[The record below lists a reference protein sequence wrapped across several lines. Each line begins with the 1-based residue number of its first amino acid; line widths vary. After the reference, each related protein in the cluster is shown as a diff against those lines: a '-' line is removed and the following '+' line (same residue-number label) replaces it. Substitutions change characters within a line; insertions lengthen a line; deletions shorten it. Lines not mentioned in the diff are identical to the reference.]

1 MWKRHAWN
9 IFGGLVMVSVAMLL
23 CLAILTRTPRVTVTA
38 KQETVAAQPARVDAA
53 VESIP
58 AGAVSRII
66 RIPKHRV
73 TCFEFATS
81 AHVECL
87 PDYQLGWETN
97 AK

>member
-1 MWKRHAWN
+1 MMA
-9 IFGGLVMVSVAMLL
+9 LAVMLM
-23 CLAILTRTPRVTVTA
+23 CLAISACKARVTVTA

-58 AGAVSRII
+58 AGAVNRII

-73 TCFEFATS
+73 TCFEFAMS

>member
-1 MWKRHAWN
+1 MWKKHGRS
-9 IFGGLVMVSVAMLL
+9 IFNGLVVVIASMLL
-23 CLAILTRTPRVTVTA
+23 SLAIIACKARVTVTA

-58 AGAVSRII
+58 AGAVNRII

-73 TCFEFATS
+73 TCFEFTQNNT
-81 AHVECL
+81 ECL